1 VTAGTGLAVVATIVN
16 AGLIARAVTRGDV
29 PRWAV
34 VLGLATAVLAV
45 GLLVL
50 SVQPLFGD
58 HPTVAERRWSLLA
71 IAATVATST
80 GAACASRLQ
89 REGRVGPI
97 VAAMA
102 AGALGAVVVAGLTLP
117 EAVPG

>member
-1 VTAGTGLAVVATIVN
+1 MTAAIGLAVVATIVN
-16 AGLIARAVTRGDV
+16 TGLIARAETRGDV

-34 VLGLATAVLAV
+34 AVGLATAVLAV

-58 HPTVAERRWSLLA
+58 RPTVAERRWSLLA
-71 IAATVATST
+71 IVATVATST
-80 GAACASRLQ
+80 GAVCASRRQ
-89 REGRVGPI
+89 RRGPI

-102 AGALGAVVVAGLTLP
+102 AGALGAVVIAGLTLP